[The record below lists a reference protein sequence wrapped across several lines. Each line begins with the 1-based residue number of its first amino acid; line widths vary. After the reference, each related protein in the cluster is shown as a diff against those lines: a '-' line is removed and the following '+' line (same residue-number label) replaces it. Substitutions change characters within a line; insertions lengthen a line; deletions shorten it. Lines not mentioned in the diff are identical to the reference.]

1 MTKHKNLY
9 IQPVLF
15 LLMAFSL
22 PLAAAGQ
29 GSENID
35 MEILKQKVEADKK
48 LLVAGNMNL
57 TQAEGKAFWPIYDE
71 YQTDLQKI
79 NQSKLDVILR
89 YADAYNQGAVSD
101 ATAKSLLSEYLEIEQ
116 SIIVMKKAYMDRLS
130 RVIPAAKAV
139 RYIQIENKI
148 SAVEDFVLAD
158 QIPLVD

>member
-1 MTKHKNLY
+1 MTKHNNLF
-9 IQPVLF
+9 IHTVLF

>member
-1 MTKHKNLY
+1 MTKYNNLFN
-9 IQPVLF
+9 QTVLF

-22 PLAAAGQ
+22 PLAAAGH
-29 GSENID
+29 GNENID

-57 TQAEGKAFWPIYDE
+57 TKTEAKAFWPIYDE

-79 NQSKLDVILR
+79 NKSKLDVILR
-89 YADAYNQGAVSD
+89 YADAYNKGAVSD
-101 ATAKSLLSEYLEIEQ
+101 TTAKGLLSEYLDIEQ
-116 SIIVMKKAYMDRLS
+116 SIIEMKKAYMNRLS
-130 RVIPAAKAV
+130 RVIPAAKAA

-148 SAVEDFVLAD
+148 SAVENFVLAD

>member
-101 ATAKSLLSEYLEIEQ
+101 ATAKSLLSEYLE
-116 SIIVMKKAYMDRLS
+116 
-130 RVIPAAKAV
+130 
-139 RYIQIENKI
+139 
-148 SAVEDFVLAD
+148 
-158 QIPLVD
+158 

>member
-1 MTKHKNLY
+1 MTKHKNLF
-9 IQPVLF
+9 IQSVLF

-22 PLAAAGQ
+22 PLVAEDHGD
-29 GSENID
+29 ENID

-48 LLVAGNMNL
+48 LLVSGNMNL
-57 TQAEGKAFWPIYDE
+57 TQSEAKAFWPIYDE

-79 NQSKLDVILR
+79 NKSKLDVILR

-101 ATAKSLLSEYLEIEQ
+101 ATAKGLLSDYLDIEQ
-116 SIIVMKKAYMDRLS
+116 SIIEMKKAYMNRLS

-148 SAVEDFVLAD
+148 SAVEDLVLAD

>member
-1 MTKHKNLY
+1 MTKHNNLF
-9 IQPVLF
+9 IHTVLF
-15 LLMAFSL
+15 ILMAVSL

-35 MEILKQKVEADKK
+35 MEILKQKIEADKK

>member
-1 MTKHKNLY
+1 MIKHKNLY
-9 IQPVLF
+9 IQSVLF

-22 PLAAAGQ
+22 PLAAEGH
-29 GSENID
+29 GEENID

-48 LLVAGNMNL
+48 LLVSGNMNL
-57 TQAEGKAFWPIYDE
+57 TQAEAKAFWPIYDE

-79 NQSKLDVILR
+79 NKSKLDVILR

-101 ATAKSLLSEYLEIEQ
+101 ATAKGLLSEYLNIEQ
-116 SIIVMKKAYMDRLS
+116 SIIVMKKSYMDRLS

>member
-1 MTKHKNLY
+1 MTKHNNLF
-9 IQPVLF
+9 IHTVLF
-15 LLMAFSL
+15 ILMAVSL
-22 PLAAAGQ
+22 PLAAAGE

-35 MEILKQKVEADKK
+35 MEILKQKIEADKK

-57 TQAEGKAFWPIYDE
+57 TQAEAKAFWPIYDE

-79 NQSKLDVILR
+79 NKSKLDVILR

-101 ATAKSLLSEYLEIEQ
+101 ATAKGLLSEYLNIEQ